1 MRVVVGANGRC
12 LCRVDVHVAMSRA
25 LHNVPCIYCLT
36 VIVIVTIIYVDV
48 HVFIHIHIHVAIIYL
63 LHIHIHV
70 APVDSMIVGVG
81 GVAGRVVDGIIV
93 LI

>member
-48 HVFIHIHIHVAIIYL
+48 HVFIHIHIHVA
-63 LHIHIHV
+63 
-70 APVDSMIVGVG
+70 PVDSMIVGVG